1 MSDPQTPTTDPIDA
15 EFEPAE
21 NEAAQESPTE
31 ETPARKTSSR
41 GPGWLSLLFVMLIA
55 FGALGLSLWSSG
67 LLQKG
72 LQPDD
77 TATDLAALTD
87 RQTDLASR
95 IDALEER
102 LSDVTAQLDGLSGT
116 VDALRSA
123 TPETDPPAQGSVVDE
138 DAIADLSARIDAV
151 EEEMANQP
159 NRSTSIDPQRI
170 TNLEAALQTLDSE
183 SAPTSAELA
192 SLRQEVS
199 SLRSRIQQLASAQSA
214 LEETSAQT
222 ATQADAARRSATTA
236 AQSALAIASIENA
249 ITTGTDFRPS
259 AQRLQELQPASEA
272 AAMLARLSAN
282 PVPSLAT
289 LQTRFD
295 ALKNDALDR
304 DSEAAGE
311 PGWVDTFFGD
321 MVSVRRGGGNSV
333 VPAILSAAEAAIE
346 RGELQ
351 QAVSALEGLPAES
364 LAVYAGW
371 LTDARNRIDA
381 RKAID
386 ALRLEFAAQT
396 P

>member
-21 NEAAQESPTE
+21 NEAAQESRTE
-31 ETPARKTSSR
+31 ETPARKTSSS

-55 FGALGLSLWSSG
+55 FGAFGLSLWSSG

-72 LQPDD
+72 LQPAD
-77 TATDLAALTD
+77 TATGIAALTD
-87 RQTDLASR
+87 QQTDLANR

-102 LSDVTAQLDGLSGT
+102 LSDVTAQIDGLSST

-123 TPETDPPAQGSVVDE
+123 TPETATPAQGSAVDE
-138 DAIADLSARIDAV
+138 GALVDLSARIDAV

-159 NRSTSIDPQRI
+159 KTSTSIDPQRI
-170 TNLEAALQTLDSE
+170 ANLEAALQTLDSE

-222 ATQADAARRSATTA
+222 ATQADAARRSAAAA

-249 ITTGTDFRPS
+249 ITTGTDFRSS
-259 AQRLQELQPASEA
+259 AQRLQELQPSSEA
-272 AAMLARLSAN
+272 AATLARLSGS
-282 PVPSLAT
+282 PIPSLDT
-289 LQTRFD
+289 LQTRFA
-295 ALKNDALDR
+295 ALKDDALDR

-333 VPAILSAAEAAIE
+333 VPAILSEAEAALE
-346 RGELQ
+346 AGDLR
-351 QAVSALEGLPAES
+351 QAITALEGLPAES
-364 LAVYAGW
+364 LAVYTDW
-371 LTDARNRIDA
+371 LTDARNRIEA
-381 RKAID
+381 RDAID
-386 ALRLEFAAQT
+386 TLRLEFAAQT

>member
-21 NEAAQESPTE
+21 NEAAQESRAE
-31 ETPARKTSSR
+31 ETPARKTSSS

-77 TATDLAALTD
+77 TATGIAALTD
-87 RQTDLASR
+87 RQADLANR
-95 IDALEER
+95 IDALEEQ
-102 LSDVTAQLDGLSGT
+102 LSDVTAQIDSLSGT

-123 TPETDPPAQGSVVDE
+123 APETDTPAQRSVVND
-138 DAIADLSARIDAV
+138 DAIADLSARIDAI
-151 EEEMANQP
+151 EEGMANQP
-159 NRSTSIDPQRI
+159 ETSSLIDPQRI
-170 TNLEAALQTLDSE
+170 ANLEAALQTLDSE

-249 ITTGTDFRPS
+249 ITTGTDFRAS
-259 AQRLQELQPASEA
+259 AQRLQELQPSSEA
-272 AAMLARLSAN
+272 VATLARLSGS
-282 PVPSLAT
+282 PVQSLDT

-295 ALKNDALDR
+295 ALKDEALDR

-333 VPAILSAAEAAIE
+333 VPAILSEAAAALE
-346 RGELQ
+346 AGELQ
-351 QAVSALEGLPAES
+351 QAASTVEGLPAES
-364 LAVYAGW
+364 RAVYAGW
-371 LTDARNRIDA
+371 LTDARNRIEA
-381 RKAID
+381 REAID